1 MIENLRSVEEN
12 IIKDIRNHFRIRRE
26 LNYTAIKD
34 IRNRFRVEK
43 ETKATKY
50 FWAWKRRRKL
60 LQSTNYYKPLRV
72 SHFWSNNYI
81 EFENNGDRNKTLS
94 VEEYFIKMSPYL
106 KGIINN
112 LKITD
117 TWKIQLT
124 IANSFI
130 SSIDN
135 DEH

>member
-12 IIKDIRNHFRIRRE
+12 IIKDIRNHFRLRRE
-26 LNYTAIKD
+26 LNYTPIKD

-50 FWAWKRRRKL
+50 FWAWKRRTF
-60 LQSTNYYKPLRV
+60 QSTNYYKPLRV

-94 VEEYFIKMSPYL
+94 IEEYFIKISPYL